1 MNKTI
6 RETKGPAEAATS
18 PSHGSNNPY
27 RGNVQNMYTNSTDS
41 VEREPLHGKPSIQ
54 IDLDALDQMGVRL
67 LKSLYS
73 DIRTLNNVLSG
84 MLNRPCHQ
92 ASERIYELNIAG
104 GLLDDLHEFLSVYEQ
119 AIINATRASKPTE
132 ALEVYDRACLLL
144 KYEAG
149 CDETLLGI
157 ATMAMNFAKQEA
169 EASTCNRRAAA

>member
-1 MNKTI
+1 MC
-6 RETKGPAEAATS
+6 
-18 PSHGSNNPY
+18 
-27 RGNVQNMYTNSTDS
+27 TNSTDS
-41 VEREPLHGKPSIQ
+41 AEREPLHGRQSVQ

-132 ALEVYDRACLLL
+132 ALEVHDRAFLLL

-169 EASTCNRRAAA
+169 EAATSNRRAAA

>member
-18 PSHGSNNPY
+18 PSHCSDNPHT
-27 RGNVQNMYTNSTDS
+27 GNEQNMCADSTDS
-41 VEREPLHGKPSIQ
+41 IEREPLHGKPSIQ
-54 IDLDALDQMGVRL
+54 IDLNALDQMGVRL

-132 ALEVYDRACLLL
+132 ALEVHDRACLLL

-169 EASTCNRRAAA
+169 EAATPNRRAAA

>member
-1 MNKTI
+1 MTQKKKRPGGAPTPSEPMSNRTPSGEQMNSQTI
-6 RETKGPAEAATS
+6 
-18 PSHGSNNPY
+18 N
-27 RGNVQNMYTNSTDS
+27 TDS
-41 VEREPLHGKPSIQ
+41 VEREPLHGRPSVQ

-132 ALEVYDRACLLL
+132 ALEVHDRACLLL

-169 EASTCNRRAAA
+169 EAATPNRRAAA